1 MKDETMEL
9 IHVPGGADDPL
20 LTAAEYARRRGV
32 SEASVS
38 KMRKRHGVKLD
49 GNRRA
54 PLSAWEAAREVGAA
68 MDKNAADA
76 RAVGGEKGIAA
87 THAKLRTKKLAL
99 EIEAQ
104 EMANAVKRGEYI
116 PRATAEKMLSG
127 AFQLFN
133 LLIEEGCLDEAA
145 ERRDTAFFE
154 RMMGKMDN
162 LRRRYAD
169 VFERAADANA

>member
-1 MKDETMEL
+1 MKDETLEL
-9 IHVPGGADDPL
+9 FHVPGGADDPL

-32 SEASVS
+32 SEKTVSV
-38 KMRKRHGVKLD
+38 MRKRHGVKLD

-68 MDKNAADA
+68 MDKNTMG
-76 RAVGGEKGIAA
+76 AVGGEKGISAQ
-87 THAKLRTKKLAL
+87 HAKLKTKKLAL
-99 EIEAQ
+99 EVEAQ

-116 PRATAEKMLSG
+116 PRATAEKMLTG

-133 LLIEEGCLDEAA
+133 LLIEEGCLEEAS
-145 ERRDTAFFE
+145 ERRETAFFE
-154 RMMGKMDN
+154 RMMGKLDN

-169 VFERAADANA
+169 VFEQAADADA